1 MGKSPGAVLLCIL
14 LAGSG
19 FYADRSCVAAV
30 GTTEIV
36 AATGDPLP
44 DGSGTFTQFEG
55 IWSYPFAFYRGPT
68 INDLG
73 QVAFMA
79 LTDSPDGGGVEVYRG
94 DNGSLTQ
101 ITYPGLATPDGNGT
115 FPDTAGY
122 MSCNT
127 LINNQNQVLF
137 SAILSDTANE
147 PSDATGIFL
156 SDGTDMIQIARAG
169 QVLPGG
175 DTLDHTYV
183 YTASNAALNDAGQVA
198 FYTHTIGESTNLTTG
213 LYLSDGSTITTIM
226 EMGDTVPGGNGTFMP
241 FKPNFIGPTP
251 VMNNQGQFVF
261 STWLENTAGGEADD
275 SGIFYW
281 DGSVLTEV
289 VQEGDAAPDGN
300 GLFGEISIACAKIND
315 TGSFAFNADLTGT
328 IGGEDY
334 ERAIFLSDGSNISTI
349 VRDGDNAPDGNSVFA
364 HIYLRDMSSTGQIT
378 FSARLADANGTE
390 AIGDGIYRYDGG
402 SITALV
408 EPGDP
413 LPGSSETIVY
423 TGVVAVNDQGQ
434 VLFTADLSDGDYGL
448 FFYDDTLGIIK
459 VVSEN
464 DALLGSNILDLT
476 YGWTTIGGDEHSGFN
491 NLGQF
496 SYQFKLEDG
505 RTGIAIWSPPIPGDL
520 DGDGFVGLDDLDIV
534 LNNWNQNVTA
544 GDASLGDINGDGFVG
559 LDDLD
564 IVLNNWNTGTPPS
577 GSAIPEPGSLALL
590 LPSLW
595 FLVQRK
601 YSMNKQ

>member
-1 MGKSPGAVLLCIL
+1 MGKYPGTALLCFL

-19 FYADRSCVAAV
+19 YSAEQSCVAAV
-30 GTTEIV
+30 GSTEII

-44 DGSGTFTQFEG
+44 DGSGTFTRFEN
-55 IWSYPFAFYRGPT
+55 IWSYPFVFYRGPT

-73 QVAFMA
+73 QAAFMA
-79 LTDSPDGGGVEVYRG
+79 ETDSPDGGGVEVYRG
-94 DNGSLTQ
+94 GNSSLTQ

-115 FPDTAGY
+115 FPDPASY
-122 MSCNT
+122 MSCNA

-137 SAILSDTANE
+137 STALSDTANE
-147 PSDATGIFL
+147 PSDATGIYL
-156 SDGTDMIQIARAG
+156 SDGTEMIQIARAG
-169 QVLPGG
+169 QALPGG
-175 DTLDHTYV
+175 GTLDHTFV

-241 FKPNFIGPTP
+241 FRPNFIGPTP

-349 VRDGDNAPDGNSVFA
+349 VRDGDNTPDGNSVFA

-408 EPGDP
+408 EPGDT
-413 LPGSSETIVY
+413 LPGSSTTFVN
-423 TGVVAVNDQGQ
+423 TGVVAANDQGQ
-434 VLFTADLSDGDYGL
+434 VLFSADLSDDDYGL
-448 FFYDDTLGIIK
+448 FFFDDTLGIIK

-496 SYQFKLEDG
+496 SYQFRLDNG
-505 RTGIAIWSPPIPGDL
+505 RTGIAIWSPPIPGELNGDGWVGLDDL
-520 DGDGFVGLDDLDIV
+520 DIILAHWNQTVTPGDLLSGDPSGDGFVGLDDLDYV
-534 LNNWNQNVTA
+534 L
-544 GDASLGDINGDGFVG
+544 GP
-559 LDDLD
+559 
-564 IVLNNWNTGTPPS
+564 WNTGTQPS
-577 GSAIPEPGSLALL
+577 GVAAPEPGSFALFL
-590 LPSLW
+590 LSGWLM
-595 FLVQRK
+595 VRRENYVK
-601 YSMNKQ
+601 